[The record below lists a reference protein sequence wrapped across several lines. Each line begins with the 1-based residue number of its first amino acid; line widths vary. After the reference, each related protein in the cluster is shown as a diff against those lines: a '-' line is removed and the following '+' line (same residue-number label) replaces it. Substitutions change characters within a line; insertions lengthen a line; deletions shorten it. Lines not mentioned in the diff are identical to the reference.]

1 MDTTIGDDGFPL
13 GERRAK
19 MLRAVALEIRL
30 NGAGHLLVATAHEA
44 VLGLARARAVEMPAR
59 RESDRAWRVT
69 LHGLAADGAAMDL
82 GAICGHV
89 AECVLHADTVLV
101 AHVDHRDAVRLV
113 ELPLADGA
121 ARREVAGAEVPRLL
135 GALFASGTVDVAN
148 SGQPANP
155 DPSIPLLRRLRHIA
169 LTARVATASSAAE
182 GSSAHA

>member
-30 NGAGHLLVATAHEA
+30 NAVGHLLVATAHAA
-44 VLGLARARAVEMPAR
+44 VLGLARARAVELPAR

-69 LHGLAADGAAMDL
+69 LHGLAADGSAMDL

-89 AECVLHADTVLV
+89 AECVLHAKTVLV

-113 ELPLADGA
+113 ELPLDDGA
-121 ARREVAGAEVPRLL
+121 ARREVSGADVARVL

-148 SGQPANP
+148 SAQPANP
-155 DPSIPLLRRLRHIA
+155 DPSLPLLRRLRHIA
-169 LTARVATASSAAE
+169 LTTRDAAASTSVA
-182 GSSAHA
+182 GSPAHA